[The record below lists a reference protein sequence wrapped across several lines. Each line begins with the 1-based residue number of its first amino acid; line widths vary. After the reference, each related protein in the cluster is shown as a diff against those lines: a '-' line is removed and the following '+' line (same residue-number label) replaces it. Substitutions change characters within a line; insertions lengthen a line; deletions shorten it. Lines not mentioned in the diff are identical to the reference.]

1 MKMKVDRIGIEE
13 FIEKKTSIFVL
24 ILGLII
30 FYNFTYATNPAIK
43 SFLWLFS
50 SIIIIS
56 LMVFIFS
63 EALSYKTSAIVKLI
77 LGMPLFIITF
87 VFTLQVL
94 ISLFEPENIYSLNV
108 ISKIFTLDFLWQ
120 TIGTIIILGLMV
132 LVLILIKKRRQV

>member
-1 MKMKVDRIGIEE
+1 
-13 FIEKKTSIFVL
+13 
-24 ILGLII
+24 
-30 FYNFTYATNPAIK
+30 
-43 SFLWLFS
+43 
-50 SIIIIS
+50 
-56 LMVFIFS
+56 MVFIFS